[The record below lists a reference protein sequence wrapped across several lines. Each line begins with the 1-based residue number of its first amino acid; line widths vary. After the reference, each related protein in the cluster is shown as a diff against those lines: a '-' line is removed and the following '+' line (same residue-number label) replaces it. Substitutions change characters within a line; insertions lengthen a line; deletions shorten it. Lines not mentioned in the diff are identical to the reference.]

1 MPWEFHGRGGVNPR
15 ELIQALPD
23 IDLSRIAFGLHYFP
37 ETGIADFFACD
48 AESLVQIESPLELNS
63 FIGNSAFVA
72 FPFQSGATGYLIPP
86 FLGIQECISRRF
98 VVEGFFRDEEEELGR
113 AHLSDVQ
120 FDSEEDYKAKVSK
133 ALDLIR
139 DGAFEKV
146 VLSRSF
152 ASPYSKA
159 SLSEFLE
166 RVFTRYPDA
175 NLMVFNIP
183 GKGLWISASPEILLA
198 SGHSI
203 LGFPQTQII
212 SHALAGT
219 KPLASDLPWTEK
231 EVREQALVAGFIEDK
246 FAALA
251 GRGNIQKAGPMPH
264 AAGELQHLSTI
275 FHFAGGNQQLAV
287 QLAANLHPTPAVC
300 GFPHEPS
307 YAWLLDNEK
316 LDRSFF
322 SGFSG
327 SFHPERMKFIVN
339 LRTACFRDDH
349 LIFYAGAGIVDGSE
363 PEAELAETNAKI
375 NTLRKLS

>member
-1 MPWEFHGRGGVNPR
+1 MPWEFHGRGGLNPQ
-15 ELIQALPD
+15 ELIQALPE

-37 ETGIADFFACD
+37 ETGLADFFACD
-48 AESLVQIESPLELNS
+48 ADNLVPISSPLQLS
-63 FIGNSAFVA
+63 DYVGNSAFVA
-72 FPFQSGATGYLIPP
+72 FPFQGGATGYLIPP
-86 FLGIQECISRRF
+86 FLGVQECVSRRF
-98 VVEGFFRDEEEELGR
+98 VVEGFFREDADEPGP
-113 AHLSDVQ
+113 AHLQAVQ
-120 FDSEEDYKAKVSK
+120 FDSEEDYKEKVFN
-133 ALDLIR
+133 ALELIR
-139 DGAFEKV
+139 SGTFEKV

-152 ASPYSKA
+152 ADPYSRA
-159 SLSEFLE
+159 GLSDFLS
-166 RVFTRYPDA
+166 RVFNTYPQA
-175 NLMVFNIP
+175 NLIVFNIP

-219 KPLASDLPWTEK
+219 KPLSSDHPWTEK

-246 FAALA
+246 FTALA
-251 GRGNIQKAGPMPH
+251 GKENLQKVGPMPH

-287 QLAANLHPTPAVC
+287 HLAASLHPTPAVC
-300 GFPHEPS
+300 GFPFEAS
-307 YAWLLDNEK
+307 YAWLLENEK

-327 SFHPERMKFIVN
+327 SFHPERMKFVVN

-349 LIFYAGAGIVDGSE
+349 LIFYAGAGIVEGSD